1 MHNPL
6 TSTPSER
13 NATLVPDLLA
23 SVVVFLVALPLC
35 MGIAIASGAPPA
47 LGLITGIIGGL
58 VVGPLAGSPLQVS
71 GPAAGLAVLVWE
83 IVQQRGLTG
92 LGIVV
97 LLAGAMQLTAGLLRF
112 GRLFQAVPPAVI
124 HGMLAGIGLLI
135 LAGQFH
141 VMLDSK
147 PLGAGLA
154 NLAAIPATLLKG
166 VMPLDGSVHHM
177 AAGIGLQTLIVLT
190 AWGRFAPAKLKK
202 IPGALVAVLL
212 AALVA
217 NIFDLPIAYVGVP
230 ENLLSVANWPTS
242 SGGLLLDPS
251 IYGAAAA
258 LALIAS
264 AETLL
269 CATAVDRMHDGPR
282 TDYDRELTAQGV
294 GNLLCGAFGAIP
306 LTGVIVRS
314 SANVQAGGK
323 TRASAILHGV
333 WLLLLVVAAPFL
345 LRLIPVSG
353 LAALL
358 VFTGFK
364 LATQASLRDLRARGH
379 SELAIYLAT
388 IAAIVTTDLLKGVL
402 FGLALAIV
410 KLLWKVTHLSV
421 TVTDI
426 EGSKRSELRLAG
438 AATFLGLPTLNK
450 ALADIAGNR
459 EIQFHVEDL
468 DYIDHAC
475 LDALANWE
483 AQHRA
488 GGGLVVVDW
497 AKLAQRQRA
506 SAPAQQLTPQAGPS

>member
-1 MHNPL
+1 MQRLLAPL
-6 TSTPSER
+6 RPPHIGV
-13 NATLVPDLLA
+13 LGPDLLA

-47 LGLITGIIGGL
+47 LGLITGIVGGL

-83 IVQQRGLTG
+83 VVQQRGLSA
-92 LGIVV
+92 LGVVV
-97 LLAGAMQLTAGLLRF
+97 LIAGAMQLAAGLLKI

-124 HGMLAGIGLLI
+124 HGMLAGIGVLI

-141 VMLDSK
+141 VMVDAK

-154 NLAAIPATLLKG
+154 NLAAIPSSFVKG
-166 VMPLDGSVHHM
+166 IAPIDGSVHHL
-177 AAGIGLQTLIVLT
+177 AAGIGLQTILALGL
-190 AWGRFAPAKLKK
+190 WNRFAPPKLKK
-202 IPGALVAVLL
+202 VPGALVAVLL
-212 AALVA
+212 AATVA
-217 NIFDLPIAYVGVP
+217 NLFALPIAYVDVP
-230 ENLLSVANWPTS
+230 QNLLSVANWPTS
-242 SGGLLLDPS
+242 SLSLLLDPS
-251 IYGAAAA
+251 VYATAAA
-258 LALIAS
+258 LAVIAS

-282 TDYDRELTAQGV
+282 TDYDRELAAQGV
-294 GNLLCGAFGAIP
+294 GNLVCGAFGAIP

-333 WLLLLVVAAPFL
+333 WLLVLVAAAPFL
-345 LRLIPVSG
+345 LRLIPVAA

-364 LATQASLRDLRARGH
+364 LATQASLRDLLARGR

-388 IAAIVTTDLLKGVL
+388 IAAIVATDLLKGVL
-402 FGLALAIV
+402 FGLVLGIV
-410 KLLWKVTHLSV
+410 KLLWKVTHLTV
-421 TVTDI
+421 TVTDDPRAQ
-426 EGSKRSELRLAG
+426 RSELRLVG
-438 AATFLGLPTLNK
+438 AATFLGLPALTK
-450 ALADIAGNR
+450 ALAGIAGDR
-459 EIQFHVEDL
+459 EIHVHVKDL

-475 LDALANWE
+475 LDALADWE

-488 GGGLVVVDW
+488 GGGHVVVDW
-497 AKLAQRQRA
+497 AMLELRQRRSVEVA
-506 SAPAQQLTPQAGPS
+506 APSP